1 MSFTYESSRS
11 KAYDEDLRWRI
22 VYQSEGIGLNK
33 RKIAKNLGMDR
44 STVSR
49 ILSLFHSTGA
59 VSKKVFAKD
68 RSFRILTE
76 PGQLLILHLVTSKP
90 GVYLREIQEELL
102 LQLMIE
108 VAISTICRFLNKNG
122 FSYQKMAH
130 IAIQRDEYFRQK
142 YLMDVS
148 VYQPEMFIFIDET
161 RETV

>member
-1 MSFTYESSRS
+1 
-11 KAYDEDLRWRI
+11 
-22 VYQSEGIGLNK
+22 
-33 RKIAKNLGMDR
+33 MDR

-76 PGQLLILHLVTSKP
+76 PGQLLILHLVTNKP

-161 RETV
+161 GADQRNCLRQFGYSVRGIPIQKHSMFVRGQRISALCYLSEVF